1 MKHFVIYRFS
11 DKCGIFV
18 LVGNIRMITLV
29 LVQTY
34 FGDIFIPD
42 ENPTGA
48 FVFIDCILIIQLQQK
63 LPSDYSDVISV
74 IS

>member
-1 MKHFVIYRFS
+1 
-11 DKCGIFV
+11 
-18 LVGNIRMITLV
+18 MITLV

-48 FVFIDCILIIQLQQK
+48 FVFINCILIIQLQQK
-63 LPSDYSDVISV
+63 LPSDYSDVISI